1 MPVARSL
8 PPVNAPPAPL
18 PPPSIALVAP
28 KASTPWPAPAIFDWQ
43 TFLRT
48 AAQDQSNSD
57 ARLLLNPLQEQSLWA
72 AIAGSDTHLAT
83 LLEGPRNRMAHLA
96 MQAHSLLCSYAPD
109 YLCTSARAAWQ
120 ADAENFSTWLA
131 AFDETCRAAKLLS
144 PARLPLEL
152 IPRLEANPAAR
163 PPLLLAGFDRILTT
177 QRRLFDAWGAWQQ
190 ASLAAPSSISA
201 STPPL
206 TRNPSWPPARSGRDR
221 N

>member
-1 MPVARSL
+1 MAYNAEMGQQNQPEPNAEIAAWLNAGGQVVASSER
-8 PPVNAPPAPL
+8 AAR
-18 PPPSIALVAP
+18 ALA
-28 KASTPWPAPAIFDWQ
+28 AAFHRARRAEGLDAWPAPAIFDWQ

-83 LLEGPRNRMAHLA
+83 LLEGPRNRMANLA

-109 YLCTSARAAWQ
+109 YLRTSARAAWQ

-152 IPRLEANPAAR
+152 IPRLEAEPCRPSAPAPRRVRSHSSHPA
-163 PPLLLAGFDRILTT
+163 PPL
-177 QRRLFDAWGAWQQ
+177 
-190 ASLAAPSSISA
+190 
-201 STPPL
+201 
-206 TRNPSWPPARSGRDR
+206 
-221 N
+221 